1 MIIGPRNV
9 EQLEGNLEALDLRID
24 EQAMER
30 LEEVSEPVENYL
42 DFMQGNHFMRR
53 MADLED

>member
-1 MIIGPRNV
+1 MRQPPKDR
-9 EQLEGNLEALDLRID
+9 DLHVAELRDLQPD

-30 LEEVSEPVENYL
+30 LEAVSEPIETYL

>member
-1 MIIGPRNV
+1 
-9 EQLEGNLEALDLRID
+9 
-24 EQAMER
+24 MER
-30 LEEVSEPVENYL
+30 LEAVSEPIETYL